1 MEVIIL
7 FVLIAIIVILALIF
21 QELEKVV
28 DNTFEIGRYL
38 DRQDKREVKFARNLN
53 KYMKGKK

>member
-1 MEVIIL
+1 MLVVIL
-7 FVLIAIIVILALIF
+7 LALIAIIVILAMIF
-21 QELEKVV
+21 QEIEKVI
-28 DNTFEIGRYL
+28 DNTFEIGHYL